1 LGVTLLL
8 AGSPQA
14 KGESRNGGELSKI
27 GWSMKLRLA
36 NAKTLNHVQA
46 VLDCYLPSPKRKF
59 SKPAAK
65 AQATWR
71 KANSQQIEQAL
82 VFQTTAYGS

>member
-1 LGVTLLL
+1 V
-8 AGSPQA
+8 
-14 KGESRNGGELSKI
+14 
-27 GWSMKLRLA
+27 KLRLA